1 MTVGSL
7 FSGIGGIDLGLERAG
22 HSILWQVENNPKCR
36 KVLAKH
42 WPEIP
47 CYHDITKLTAE
58 DLEPVDLLCG
68 GFPCQPVSVA
78 GKQKGEDD
86 ERWLWPEFLRLARSL
101 RVQHLLVENV
111 TGLLA
116 AHGGETFA
124 SLLSG
129 LAEAGY
135 DAEWDCL
142 PASAFKAP
150 HRRDRVFLIAH
161 RQPRRDDPLAD
172 SQEFTERSRLC
183 KSDPT
188 EERRRRSRNSRR
200 KDMADS
206 HSFRREE
213 QRWPISARAEFRS
226 PQRGGDSSSNSD
238 HEKQLRLSVYDD
250 ARTSLEEFTRSI
262 GWFESECGLGRVASR
277 IPGRV
282 DRLRGLGNAVVP
294 FVAEWIGLRLA
305 GSDTFRTSAPDRA
318 LPE

>member
-7 FSGIGGIDLGLERAG
+7 FSGIGGID
-22 HSILWQVENNPKCR
+22 
-36 KVLAKH
+36 
-42 WPEIP
+42 
-47 CYHDITKLTAE
+47 
-58 DLEPVDLLCG
+58 
-68 GFPCQPVSVA
+68 
-78 GKQKGEDD
+78 
-86 ERWLWPEFLRLARSL
+86 
-101 RVQHLLVENV
+101 
-111 TGLLA
+111 
-116 AHGGETFA
+116 
-124 SLLSG
+124 LLSG

-142 PASAFKAP
+142 PAAAFKAP

-161 RQPRRDDPLAD
+161 RQPRRDDHL
-172 SQEFTERSRLC
+172 
-183 KSDPT
+183 
-188 EERRRRSRNSRR
+188 
-200 KDMADS
+200 ADS

-213 QRWPISARAEFRS
+213 QRWPISARAEFSS

-238 HEKQLRLSVYDD
+238 HEKQLRLSVYHD
-250 ARTSLEEFTRSI
+250 ARTRLEEFTRSI
-262 GWFESECGLGRVASR
+262 GGFESEGGLGRVASR